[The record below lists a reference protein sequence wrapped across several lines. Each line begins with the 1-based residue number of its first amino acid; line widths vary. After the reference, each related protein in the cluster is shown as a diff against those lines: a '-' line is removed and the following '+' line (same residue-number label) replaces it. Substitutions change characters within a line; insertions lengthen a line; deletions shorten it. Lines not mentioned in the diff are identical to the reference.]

1 MNVRRRGIPRFLKKS
16 PASDCCHIH
25 DPLFS
30 SQFHMRRLQ
39 NANLA
44 FHIAVESFTIPNR
57 AKIPPFHWSPKHS
70 LRLQTISGFSGGRHK
85 RHACF
90 QSRRRFHH
98 HPPCSFSH
106 FPHTPQAADERSL
119 ATAANESSSPSK
131 ETYPQPPEPTHA
143 SAFPQTDPTLKDV
156 AVSPGENQWPSVA
169 VQAHPIPTTSTGLNT
184 GQDEDWWEEAEEEH
198 STGYDQSPGENR
210 HVENSE
216 TEQKLPK
223 LHPRTKWWRK
233 KFNVLQ
239 SEYFRINADLQ
250 DATQLNQ
257 TEDPYSIQSIEWRS
271 IWFDQPENEQPAD
284 FSNIASADN
293 RRSSTESVPWLL
305 RHHPDK
311 AVRVL
316 WCTFTP
322 RYPNVFAVLDTLKY
336 LSAFYFIRHP
346 KYTIVEVPTFVDFFL
361 HFLRHLPQRFVATE
375 PFQRIVHLILTHSN
389 KNLGLTLF
397 SALQQKQIRLH
408 LWTKLHFAHFFARE
422 GLFKLATEV
431 LEKAKT
437 QELDITSFPFLSNCN
452 KILRSSL
459 LHPEG
464 YRSSSHLVSR
474 LMDMGVQFDRI
485 FYNVLLANAV
495 EAGDLQTATQI
506 FELIE
511 RSDMG
516 PDNNTWSIILNGC
529 KKCHNPVVTDHIMS
543 KASSASL
550 NCWAATDL
558 IHCVSLH
565 SARRNSENIY
575 STVSKVYQKYFDTS
589 PLQELGIS
597 LESSSSE
604 TTQSLFKPPPAAIG
618 IMLTLFLRYHGTPRN
633 VIEIYN
639 RFRVRILN
647 GSSLVQ
653 LTLTDYTYN
662 AFLYKASRWPTT
674 LRFCTDI
681 LRDMS
686 TALPDNVLP
695 KHPKT
700 DEIQE
705 PAAPTV
711 RTWSI
716 LLQAFVLHDRPAA
729 AEKVLDLMQQRGL
742 KPNSVMWNSIV
753 NAYARSQDARGLMDA
768 IMRREKS
775 GFGFDKYTRRALKRF
790 KNREELVEL
799 LNKEKGKGGND
810 SVGKI
815 PIAEYQQSQ
824 SMTTEAKSFAEE
836 RNRHESEV
844 LNTMYPYNIAQ
855 GFGFS
860 SMA

>member
-1 MNVRRRGIPRFLKKS
+1 
-16 PASDCCHIH
+16 
-25 DPLFS
+25 
-30 SQFHMRRLQ
+30 
-39 NANLA
+39 
-44 FHIAVESFTIPNR
+44 
-57 AKIPPFHWSPKHS
+57 
-70 LRLQTISGFSGGRHK
+70 
-85 RHACF
+85 
-90 QSRRRFHH
+90 
-98 HPPCSFSH
+98 
-106 FPHTPQAADERSL
+106 
-119 ATAANESSSPSK
+119 
-131 ETYPQPPEPTHA
+131 
-143 SAFPQTDPTLKDV
+143 
-156 AVSPGENQWPSVA
+156 VA

-293 RRSSTESVPWLL
+293 RRSSTESVPCDPLQIKYELDMRAYEDKLDIGGDEERLVRDLHWLDDDPQAIRTTWKLQCRRSRFILWERAMIWLL